1 MRKLMIFAVA
11 AALSLALTSAPV
23 VAQGTD
29 MQGINI
35 LGPGRGWKLQSQ
47 RGPDG
52 QNVYSYDCGADF
64 GRISRHRASYM
75 TRHTRTTGR

>member
-1 MRKLMIFAVA
+1 MRQLTIFAIA
-11 AALSLALTSAPV
+11 ATLLLSSTSAPV
-23 VAQGTD
+23 VAQE
-29 MQGINI
+29 INI

-52 QNVYSYDCGADF
+52 QNIYSYNCGSDF

-75 TRHTRTTGR
+75 TRHTRTAGR

>member
-1 MRKLMIFAVA
+1 MRKLTIFAVA
-11 AALSLALTSAPV
+11 AALSLSLTSAPV
-23 VAQGTD
+23 VAQD
-29 MQGINI
+29 INI

-52 QNVYSYDCGADF
+52 QNVYSYDCAANF

-75 TRHTRTTGR
+75 TRHARTAGR